1 MKYFRLNSKLNQQKF
16 FNAQGEKD
24 ILLDFVIRG
33 SRILK
38 KGLLVFT
45 IGILAATPQIALADT
60 IQSSK
65 LITGTKKLITDLTK
79 GITTISSVAGIAAL
93 LYFFVRLQMNT
104 DDSEASRIKH
114 RIKQVIVATIF
125 TVVGSGLLTTIL
137 SYYK

>member
-1 MKYFRLNSKLNQQKF
+1 MKKEKLFKVK
-16 FNAQGEKD
+16 GEED
-24 ILLDFVIRG
+24 ALTSFVIKG
-33 SRILK
+33 HKILK
-38 KGLLVFT
+38 KGLLAFT
-45 IGILAATPQIALADT
+45 IGILVATPQIVLADT

-104 DDSEASRIKH
+104 DDSEATRIKH
-114 RIKQVIVATIF
+114 RIKQVLVATIF